1 MKLRTHVL
9 RYAFSQYTYQI
20 TNTVISFRS
29 YDIIGRLEKKIW
41 YRTGFP
47 YHNYSPTR
55 IPQLNLIVK

>member
-29 YDIIGRLEKKIW
+29 YDIIGRLEKKKSGIEQ
-41 YRTGFP
+41 GFL
-47 YHNYSPTR
+47 T
-55 IPQLNLIVK
+55 ITIVRHAYPN